1 MLADGR
7 VKSGAC
13 ASDVCST
20 LAEDSDSVSL
30 PHDTM
35 NGVSVNPIKETRITR
50 QLMFMHCAMKSV
62 FDIVLKFIVACNPVF
77 RADS

>member
-20 LAEDSDSVSL
+20 LDGDSDSVSL
-30 PHDTM
+30 PHDNM
-35 NGVSVNPIKETRITR
+35 NGASVNPIKETRITR
-50 QLMFMHCAMKSV
+50 QLTFIHRAIKLV
-62 FDIVLKFIVACNPVF
+62 FPLYC
-77 RADS
+77 